1 MAYAQ
6 LALLPVEF
14 GLYSAFMG
22 VALYWFF
29 ATSKDITIG
38 PVAVAS
44 QLTGT
49 VVSHAADTL
58 PNVPGHVVASALAVI
73 CGCIIIFLGL
83 ARLGFI
89 VDFIS
94 ATAVSAFITG
104 AAINIL
110 VGQVPALMGISSDYV
125 NNRDATYRVIIDTL
139 HYLGHTKLDAALGL
153 TALLMLY
160 LWRFICNTLAKKFPS
175 KAKMFFLISTL
186 RTAIVILLYTLI
198 SWLGTLNVRGLHTGK
213 SGYKKAPWAILGT
226 VPRGFQDAAAPTL
239 NATIIG
245 NFASRLPAV
254 VIVLLIEHVA
264 IAKSFGRLNNYTIN
278 PSQELL
284 AIGFTNIFGPF
295 VGAYPATG
303 SFSRTAIKSKAG
315 VRTPLAGVYTAI
327 VVLLAIYA
335 LPAVFFYIPKAALS
349 AVIIHAVGDLILP
362 PNAVYQFWRVNPLE
376 VIIFFAGV
384 LVTIFSTIEDGIYT
398 TVCVSVAILLFRLAK
413 ARGRFVGKVKI
424 HSVVGDDQ
432 LEHITEKS
440 MAVNQKPLNHTN
452 EDTTNTRTVFL
463 PINHLDGSN
472 PSVEVQ
478 KPYPGVFIYRFSEGF
493 NYPNA
498 GHYMDDL
505 VTTIFRETRRTNPF
519 SYARP
524 GDRPWNNPGPR
535 KGQKEQVNYN
545 LPTLRAVILDFSSVN
560 NIDVTSVQSLLDVR
574 NQLDRHAAPDPVE
587 WHFACINNRWT
598 KRALASAGFGY
609 PTPTAMSGEV
619 HRWKPVYSVAE
630 MGGSDSAAQAAQDSY
645 NRKQRASIDIEG
657 GQTEVERSES
667 RMPAQRIAVA
677 HGLSRPLFHL
687 DVAGALQAAIA
698 NVEGRPVYN
707 HESSKVVDEA
717 SSQEA

>member
-44 QLTGT
+44 TLTGT
-49 VVSHAADTL
+49 VVSAAAEEL
-58 PNVPGHVVASALAVI
+58 PNVPGHVVASSLAVI
-73 CGCIIIFLGL
+73 CGCIITFLGL

-104 AAINIL
+104 AAISIL
-110 VGQVPALMGISSDYV
+110 VGQVPALMGISKDYV
-125 NNRDATYRVIIDTL
+125 DNRDATYRVIIDTL
-139 HYLGHTKLDAALGL
+139 KNLGHTQLDAALGL
-153 TALLMLY
+153 TALLLLY
-160 LWRFICNTLAKKFPS
+160 LWRYTCNWLAKKYPS
-175 KAKMFFLISTL
+175 KAKIFFLISTL
-186 RTAIVILLYTLI
+186 RTAIVILLYTLV
-198 SWLGTLNVRGLHTGK
+198 SWLGTMNVNGLHSGK
-213 SGYKKAPWAILGT
+213 SGYKKASWAILGP
-226 VPRGFQDAAAPTL
+226 VPRGFQDARVPAMDTA
-239 NATIIG
+239 IIS
-245 NFASRLPAV
+245 NYANKLPAV

-264 IAKSFGRLNNYTIN
+264 IAKSFGRLNNYVIN

-284 AIGFTNIFGPF
+284 AIGITNIFGPF

-315 VRTPLAGVYTAI
+315 VRTPLAGLYTAL

-335 LPAVFFYIPKAALS
+335 LTAVFFYIPKAALS

-398 TVCVSVAILLFRLAK
+398 TVCISVAILLFRLAK
-413 ARGRFVGKVKI
+413 ARGRFVGKVKV
-424 HSVVGDDQ
+424 HSVVGDDE
-432 LEHITEKS
+432 LERTMEKTMS
-440 MAVNQKPLNHTN
+440 VGQKPF
-452 EDTTNTRTVFL
+452 DTTDDDIANSRTIFL
-463 PINHLDGSN
+463 PMSHLDGSN

-535 KGQKEQVNYN
+535 KGQEERIDYSV
-545 LPTLRAVILDFSSVN
+545 PTLRAVILDFSSVN
-560 NIDVTSVQSLLDVR
+560 NIDVTCVQSLLDVR

-598 KRALASAGFGY
+598 KRGLASAGFGY
-609 PTPTAMSGEV
+609 PTPTSINGEV

-630 MGGSDSAAQAAQDSY
+630 MGGSDSAAQDAEDSY
-645 NRKQRASIDIEG
+645 NRKQHASLDIEG
-657 GQTEVERSES
+657 GHTEVERTKS
-667 RMPAQRIAVA
+667 RMPARRIAVA

-698 NVEGRPVYN
+698 NVEGRPVYD
-707 HESSKVVDEA
+707 HEA
-717 SSQEA
+717 SSQES